1 MSFLHKKR
9 DHLFTRNLTL
19 CTTRKEVKNRTL
31 LDSVSGMVK
40 GYKKMEFLG
49 LNQIDEYNY
58 GRGGEDVANQ
68 LRAFGSIV

>member
-1 MSFLHKKR
+1 M
-9 DHLFTRNLTL
+9 
-19 CTTRKEVKNRTL
+19 KNRTL

-58 GRGGEDVANQ
+58 GRGGEDVSNQ